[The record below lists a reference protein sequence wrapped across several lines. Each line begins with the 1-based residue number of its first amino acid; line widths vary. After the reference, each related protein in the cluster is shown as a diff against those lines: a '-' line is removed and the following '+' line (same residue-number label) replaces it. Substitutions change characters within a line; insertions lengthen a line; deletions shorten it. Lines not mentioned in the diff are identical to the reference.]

1 MAINNPPGNAMQ
13 TLLQLMSMLRDP
25 QHGCPWDL
33 KQSFA
38 SIAPHTLEEVY
49 EVVDAIETNDMQQL
63 KEELGDLLFQ
73 VVFYAQLGKEQ
84 HLFDFET
91 IAKTITTKLLQRHPH
106 VFPSAT
112 LESFG
117 QVSDISSE
125 QVVNNWEQI
134 KTQERKQKKST
145 KLVSALDD
153 VPIALPSML
162 RATKLQKR
170 VSNVGFD
177 WQSVHPVY
185 AKVKEELSELEVA
198 METGNNLHVEE
209 EFGDLLFS
217 MVNLSRHLHLD
228 SEASLRKANRKFEAR
243 FRSVERMVVETERAI
258 TDLSA
263 AEMDMYWERAK
274 NIESKK

>member
-1 MAINNPPGNAMQ
+1 MAINNPSGNAMQ

-38 SIAPHTLEEVY
+38 STAPHTLEEVY
-49 EVVDAIETNDMQQL
+49 EVVDAIETNDIQQL

-84 HLFDFET
+84 QVFDFET
-91 IAKTITTKLLQRHPH
+91 IAETITTKLLQRHPH

-117 QVSDISSE
+117 QGSDISSE

-134 KTQERKQKKST
+134 KTQEREQKKAAQ
-145 KLVSALDD
+145 LVSVLDD
-153 VPIALPSML
+153 VPAALPSML

-177 WQSVHPVY
+177 WQSVQPVY

-217 MVNLSRHLHLD
+217 MINLSRHLHLD

-243 FRSVERMVVETERAI
+243 FRSVERMVVETKRAI

-263 AEMDMYWERAK
+263 AEMHMYWERAK

>member
-1 MAINNPPGNAMQ
+1 MAINNPSGNAMQ

-49 EVVDAIETNDMQQL
+49 EVVDAIETNDIQQL

-84 HLFDFET
+84 QVFDFET
-91 IAKTITTKLLQRHPH
+91 IAETITTKLLQRHPH

-117 QVSDISSE
+117 QGSDISSE

-134 KTQERKQKKST
+134 KTQEREQKKAAQ
-145 KLVSALDD
+145 LVSVLDD
-153 VPIALPSML
+153 VPAALPSML

-177 WQSVHPVY
+177 WQSVQPVY

-217 MVNLSRHLHLD
+217 MINLSRHLHLD

-243 FRSVERMVVETERAI
+243 FRSVERMVVETKRAI

>member
-1 MAINNPPGNAMQ
+1 MQ

-38 SIAPHTLEEVY
+38 STAPHTLEEVY
-49 EVVDAIETNDMQQL
+49 EVVDAIETNDIQQL

-84 HLFDFET
+84 QVFDFET
-91 IAKTITTKLLQRHPH
+91 IAETITTKLLQRHPH

-117 QVSDISSE
+117 QGSDISSE

-134 KTQERKQKKST
+134 KTQEREQKKAAQ
-145 KLVSALDD
+145 LVSVLDD
-153 VPIALPSML
+153 VPAALPSML

-177 WQSVHPVY
+177 WQSVQPVY

-217 MVNLSRHLHLD
+217 MINLSRHLHLD

>member
-1 MAINNPPGNAMQ
+1 MAINNPSGNAMQ

-38 SIAPHTLEEVY
+38 STAPHTLEEVY
-49 EVVDAIETNDMQQL
+49 EVVDAIETNDIQQL

-84 HLFDFET
+84 QVFDFET
-91 IAKTITTKLLQRHPH
+91 IAETITTKLLQRHPH

-117 QVSDISSE
+117 QGSDISSE

-134 KTQERKQKKST
+134 KTQEREQKKAAQ
-145 KLVSALDD
+145 LVSVLDD
-153 VPIALPSML
+153 VPAALPSML

-177 WQSVHPVY
+177 WQSVQPVY

-217 MVNLSRHLHLD
+217 MINLSRHLHLD

>member
-1 MAINNPPGNAMQ
+1 MAINNPSGNAMQ

-25 QHGCPWDL
+25 KHGCPWDL

-49 EVVDAIETNDMQQL
+49 EVVDAIETNDIQQL

-84 HLFDFET
+84 QVFDFET
-91 IAKTITTKLLQRHPH
+91 IAETITTKLLQRHPH

-117 QVSDISSE
+117 QGSDISSE

-134 KTQERKQKKST
+134 KTQEREQKKAAQ
-145 KLVSALDD
+145 LVSVLDD
-153 VPIALPSML
+153 VPAALPSML

-177 WQSVHPVY
+177 WQSVQPVY

-217 MVNLSRHLHLD
+217 MINLSRHLHLD

-243 FRSVERMVVETERAI
+243 FRSVERMVVETKRAI

>member
-1 MAINNPPGNAMQ
+1 MAINNPSGNAMQ

-25 QHGCPWDL
+25 KHGCPWDL

-38 SIAPHTLEEVY
+38 STAPHTLEEVY
-49 EVVDAIETNDMQQL
+49 EVVDAIETNDIQQL

-84 HLFDFET
+84 QVFDFET
-91 IAKTITTKLLQRHPH
+91 IAETITTKLLQRHPH

-117 QVSDISSE
+117 QGSDISSE

-134 KTQERKQKKST
+134 KTQEREQKKAAQ
-145 KLVSALDD
+145 LVSVLDD
-153 VPIALPSML
+153 VPAALPSML

-177 WQSVHPVY
+177 WQSVQPVY

-217 MVNLSRHLHLD
+217 MINLSRHLHLD

-243 FRSVERMVVETERAI
+243 FRSVERMVVETKRAI

>member
-1 MAINNPPGNAMQ
+1 MAINNPSGNAMQ

-49 EVVDAIETNDMQQL
+49 EVVDAIETNDIQQL

-84 HLFDFET
+84 QVFDFET
-91 IAKTITTKLLQRHPH
+91 IAETITTKLLQRHPH
-106 VFPSAT
+106 GFPSAT

-117 QVSDISSE
+117 QGSDISSE

-134 KTQERKQKKST
+134 KTQEREQKKAAQ
-145 KLVSALDD
+145 LVSVLDD
-153 VPIALPSML
+153 VPAALPSML

-177 WQSVHPVY
+177 WQSVQPVY

-217 MVNLSRHLHLD
+217 MINLSRHLHLD

-243 FRSVERMVVETERAI
+243 FRSVERMVVETKRAI